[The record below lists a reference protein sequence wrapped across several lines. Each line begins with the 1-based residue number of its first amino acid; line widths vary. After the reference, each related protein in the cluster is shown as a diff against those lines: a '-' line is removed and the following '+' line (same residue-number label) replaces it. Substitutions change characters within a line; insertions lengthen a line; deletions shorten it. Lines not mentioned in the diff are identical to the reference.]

1 MSLDP
6 DRLGRDEAMA
16 ARWLGA
22 GVVFSAACLAA
33 GLGIWLGGF
42 TPWLADALLATGL
55 VALMATPTLRV
66 AVAVVDALRA
76 RDWAF
81 FSSAL
86 AVLLVLVATV
96 ISALAE
102 R

>member
-6 DRLGRDEAMA
+6 DRLGRDEAIA

-22 GVVFSAACLAA
+22 GVIFSAACLAA
-33 GLGIWLGGF
+33 GLGLWLGDV
-42 TPWLADALLATGL
+42 TPWLADGLLATGL
-55 VALMATPTLRV
+55 LALMATPTLRV
-66 AVAVVDALRA
+66 AVAVIDALRA

-81 FSSAL
+81 FGSAL
-86 AVLLVLVATV
+86 AVLLVLLATL
-96 ISALAE
+96 ITALAE